1 MRALHHAETQC
12 DRAFGHQPENS
23 PMGVLFL
30 VLVHWSRHGPI
41 DMFTG
46 VPFDVGGSPH
56 SPRGF
61 TMVAHQVHHAPF
73 NFGFDRPYPTDL
85 SQYNSGRVNA
95 RLELWICGIASL
107 ARSHCP
113 LPARF

>member
-1 MRALHHAETQC
+1 
-12 DRAFGHQPENS
+12 
-23 PMGVLFL
+23 MGVLFL